1 MMELIFDT
9 EYTDGA
15 KTEDEASP
23 SPSKGEDVFPPQSS
37 FFLIQKFKIKV

>member
-23 SPSKGEDVFPPQSS
+23 SPSKGGGVHKALS
-37 FFLIQKFKIKV
+37 FNSKI

>member
-23 SPSKGEDVFPPQSS
+23 SPSKGGDVFPHKALS
-37 FFLIQKFKIKV
+37 FNSKI